1 MSTVED
7 YSAKAAESLAAAE
20 AATSERDRAFHR
32 RAYSI
37 YRKLVANVGEAEAR
51 AAERVPARVEAAK
64 RAAAASALRQR

>member
-1 MSTVED
+1 MSSIED

-20 AATSERDRAFHR
+20 AATNERDRAFHR

-51 AAERVPARVEAAK
+51 AEARVPARVEAAK
-64 RAAAASALRQR
+64 RAAAASAMRQR